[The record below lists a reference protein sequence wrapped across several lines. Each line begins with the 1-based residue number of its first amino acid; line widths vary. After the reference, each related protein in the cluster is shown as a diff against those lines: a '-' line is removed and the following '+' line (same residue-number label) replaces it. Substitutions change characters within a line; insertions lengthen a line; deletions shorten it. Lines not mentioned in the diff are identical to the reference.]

1 MDPIQ
6 VLGKTQPRTIVIEN
20 NSEKSGQ
27 FQVDLARVK
36 NTIAGE
42 VIEEALS
49 GVNAPKRYVRG
60 LSKTAKKH
68 FINRKDS
75 PVKNHFAGLPNW
87 SREDAVNAFE
97 SWLWQQHQKDAIEK
111 PAKDWFN
118 ARVKDLMAGHNIDLI
133 DDIDHVA
140 KIDDSHGYTLK
151 KYIEYLAEEI

>member
-6 VLGKTQPRTIVIEN
+6 VLGQKDVRREIQIKEEN
-20 NSEKSGQ
+20 AAGQ
-27 FQVDLARVK
+27 LLVKNKLAR
-36 NTIAGE
+36 E
-42 VIEEALS
+42 
-49 GVNAPKRYVRG
+49 RYVRG
-60 LSKTAKKH
+60 LSKAAKKH

-118 ARVKDLMAGHNIDLI
+118 ARVKELMAGHNIDLI
-133 DDIDHVA
+133 DDIDHV
-140 KIDDSHGYTLK
+140 
-151 KYIEYLAEEI
+151 EN